1 MKYIFQTWKSHDLTS
16 ANPIF
21 ELSRASWQKM
31 HPEWEYDF
39 FDDAEIDL
47 FVKAHFP
54 KFYRYYFSRY
64 IGQIKRVDLFRYCNL
79 FIKGGIYSDL
89 DGECI
94 KPFDQLLSTEPAH
107 HTIGSLKST
116 SSPNRFPN
124 ALMVSRK
131 PLSTFWLFVLAH
143 AGKRFEENKGF
154 YSTEYL
160 TGPILLTDAILDY
173 EKKSFPEIDDF
184 IKQYS
189 PDYTELRA
197 LCKKWEKEHIQIVPH
212 CVFYPIDW
220 HGFSKE
226 QRYEIIE
233 DRIKKNQIPS
243 NLIEEDSFTLNYW
256 THSWEIPQY
265 STTSRVWL
273 RFRFYGFKILR
284 ALKLRNYRN

>member
-94 KPFDQLLSTEPAH
+94 RSLEPFLNERSH
-107 HTIGSLKST
+107 HIIGSLKNKASA
-116 SSPNRFPN
+116 NRYPN
-124 ALMVSRK
+124 ALMISLK
-131 PLSTFWLFVLAH
+131 PRCNFWLFVLAH
-143 AGKRFEENKGF
+143 ACQRYENNKGF

-160 TGPILLTDAILDY
+160 TGPVLLTDAIVDY
-173 EKKSFPEIDDF
+173 DQKAIAEINEFIRHYFPDF
-184 IKQYS
+184 IDLK
-189 PDYTELRA
+189 PDYGVI
-197 LCKKWEKEHIQIVPH
+197 KKEPLKIVDYD
-212 CVFYPIDW
+212 VFYPIDW
-220 HGFSKE
+220 HRFSKDE
-226 QRYEIIE
+226 RLEIIRQ
-233 DRIKKNQIPS
+233 RIHSNELPS
-243 NLIEEDSFTLNYW
+243 DLLSPQSFTLNYW
-256 THSWEIPQY
+256 THSWTIPGY
-265 STTSRVWL
+265 SVPNRIWL
-273 RFRFYGFKILR
+273 RLR
-284 ALKLRNYRN
+284 YYAYKVVRWIKSPIYTNG